1 MDLLKDN
8 ISSVYRKFL
17 IAAFGSAFMTSI
29 FSLVDAAV
37 VGQYHGPVGV
47 AAMAVIA
54 PVWNILFSLGL
65 LAGIGGSVLYAVKR
79 GARVSA
85 APANRYFTAAL
96 LTGAALSFMAAIGLF
111 LFDAPLLRL
120 FGGEGE
126 LLELS
131 LRYMVPIK
139 WGVPLFIFAN
149 ILMAFLRNDGNP
161 KLATLAVLAG
171 GAFNVF
177 GDYFFVFTCEMGIF
191 GAGLAT
197 LIGEVIAVSVMST
210 HFLRRRST
218 LRLEMPLVPVL
229 LARRIVAVGFSA
241 FFIDLAMGL
250 LTMLFNRQILRY
262 MGTDELAVYSVVVM
276 VGTFVQCCGYGIG
289 QGAQPILSQNHGA
302 GAFRRVGKTL
312 RYAIWT
318 AVLVSAAWLAVLVAV
333 PDAFVRLFMRP
344 TESVLA
350 IAPGIV
356 RVYALAFV
364 FLPLNVFS
372 TYYFQATLRPRT
384 AFAVSLA
391 RGFVLPAALLI
402 LLPRLFGG
410 AALWWAVPLAE
421 AAVAVGVIAALRQ
434 RTKKPR
440 LGTSEAGDPL

>member
-1 MDLLKDN
+1 MDLLKDD
-8 ISSVYRKFL
+8 IFAVYRKFL
-17 IAAFGSAFMTSI
+17 VAAFGSALMTSI

-54 PVWNILFSLGL
+54 PVWNIIFSLGL

-79 GARVSA
+79 GARAST

-96 LTGAALSFMAAIGLF
+96 LTGAALSAATAVGLF

-131 LRYMVPIK
+131 LRYMKPIK
-139 WGVPLFIFAN
+139 WGIPLFIFAN

-171 GAFNVF
+171 GVFNVF

-197 LIGEVIAVSVMST
+197 LIGEVIAVSLMST
-210 HFLRRRST
+210 HFLRRHNT

-229 LARRIVAVGFSA
+229 FARRIVAVGFSA

-262 MGTDELAVYSVVVM
+262 MGTDELAVYGVVVM

-318 AVLVSAAWLAVLVAV
+318 AALVSAVWLAVLFAA

-344 TESVLA
+344 TETVLA

-391 RGFVLPAALLI
+391 RGFVLPAALI
-402 LLPRLFGG
+402 LLLPALFGG

-421 AAVAVGVIAALRQ
+421 AAVAVGVVAALRLGAGNQ
-434 RTKKPR
+434 RE
-440 LGTSEAGDPL
+440 GAGV

>member
-1 MDLLKDN
+1 MDLLKDD
-8 ISSVYRKFL
+8 IFAVYRKFL

-29 FSLVDAAV
+29 FSLVDTAV

-79 GARVSA
+79 GARAST

-96 LTGAALSFMAAIGLF
+96 LIGAALSITTAVGLF
-111 LFDAPLLRL
+111 LFDEPLLRL

-126 LLELS
+126 ILELS
-131 LRYMVPIK
+131 LRYMVPVK
-139 WGVPLFIFAN
+139 WGIPLFIFAN
-149 ILMAFLRNDGNP
+149 ILMAFIRNDGNP

-171 GAFNVF
+171 GIFNVF

-197 LIGEVIAVSVMST
+197 LIGEVIAVSLMST
-210 HFLRRRST
+210 HFLRKHST
-218 LRLEMPLVPVL
+218 LRIEMPLVPVL
-229 LARRIVAVGFSA
+229 FARQIVMVGFST
-241 FFIDLAMGL
+241 FFIDIAMGL

-262 MGTDELAVYSVVVM
+262 MGTDELAVYGVVVM
-276 VGTFVQCCGYGIG
+276 VSTFVQCCGYGIG

-302 GAFRRVGKTL
+302 GASKRVSKTL

-318 AVLVSAAWLAVLVAV
+318 SALVSAVWLIVLFAV
-333 PDAFVRLFMRP
+333 PDAFVRIFMRP
-344 TESVLA
+344 TESVLTV
-350 IAPGIV
+350 APSIV
-356 RVYALAFV
+356 RIYALAFV

-372 TYYFQATLRPRT
+372 TYYFQATLRPRIS
-384 AFAVSLA
+384 FAVSIA
-391 RGFVLPAALLI
+391 RGFVIPAALLI
-402 LLPRLFGG
+402 LLPCFFGG
-410 AALWWAVPLAE
+410 TAIWWAVPLAE
-421 AAVAVGVIAALRQ
+421 FAVAIAVIYALRH
-434 RTKKPR
+434 P
-440 LGTSEAGDPL
+440 TSSST